1 VEYTEL
7 QTSSGEHLADSLAM
21 ALKAHFLLQHQKMS
35 AARLAMSGAILAAIE
50 QAWRQS
56 DEETAAELLAALLMP
71 SPH

>member
-1 VEYTEL
+1 
-7 QTSSGEHLADSLAM
+7 M

-56 DEETAAELLAALLMP
+56 DEETASELLAALLMP